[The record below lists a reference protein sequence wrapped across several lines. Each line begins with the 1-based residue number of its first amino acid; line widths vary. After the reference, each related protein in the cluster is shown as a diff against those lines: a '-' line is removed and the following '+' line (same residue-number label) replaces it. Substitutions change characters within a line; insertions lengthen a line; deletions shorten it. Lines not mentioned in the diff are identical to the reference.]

1 MAHSRALG
9 TAERGNAR
17 IHALLYKADHPRR
30 VDIYID
36 FFGDGAAR
44 PAAAHWSDWALRYS
58 A

>member
-1 MAHSRALG
+1 MAHRGALG
-9 TAERGNAR
+9 TAEPGDAR
-17 IHALLYKADHPRR
+17 IDALLYKADHPRR

-44 PAAAHWSDWALRYS
+44 PAAAHWSDRALRHS